1 MGIWFL
7 SVVVTEH
14 PPHPPTHTLWLVS
27 SQALLFLS
35 LSLNLLAH
43 YSHAMKLLE
52 VWGVGQ
58 DLSQGL
64 KHKSRV
70 RNCPQPILL
79 VTSLQPTSDPQAPLC
94 WWDRISWGD
103 FFPPSLHQPIL
114 EPLAMVGPFSKLNSE
129 NLAACWNQIHSHS
142 IRLFCFLESSKS
154 RGPQA
159 LWRDV

>member
-14 PPHPPTHTLWLVS
+14 PPPHTHTLACLQPGPLVS
-27 SQALLFLS
+27 LPFFKPSSSLLPCYEATGS
-35 LSLNLLAH
+35 L
-43 YSHAMKLLE
+43 
-52 VWGVGQ
+52 GVGQ